1 MFTAHAAYNEAF
13 GLLVADLVKA
23 CRSAAAGNRSG
34 ANGWIRASNGQV
46 SVAIRQAK
54 ALDRQIDG
62 VNSTT
67 DRITGA
73 QKALDEP
80 LDSTAITCGG

>member
-13 GLLVADLVKA
+13 GLLDADLVKA

-54 ALDRQIDG
+54 ALDCQIDG
-62 VNSTT
+62 VNST

-73 QKALDEP
+73 QKALDER